1 MEQKQISVTLPE
13 VLWQASQEYSEEYGY
28 RNLQEFIVDILRKKV
43 IMENVERYQEIE
55 ERMKSGKG
63 IKKFNQKEAAN
74 YLKGF

>member
-43 IMENVERYQEIE
+43 VMENVERYLGIE

-63 IKKFNQKEAAN
+63 VKRYNQKEAAN
-74 YLKGF
+74 YLKGI

>member
-63 IKKFNQKEAAN
+63 VKRYNRKEAAN